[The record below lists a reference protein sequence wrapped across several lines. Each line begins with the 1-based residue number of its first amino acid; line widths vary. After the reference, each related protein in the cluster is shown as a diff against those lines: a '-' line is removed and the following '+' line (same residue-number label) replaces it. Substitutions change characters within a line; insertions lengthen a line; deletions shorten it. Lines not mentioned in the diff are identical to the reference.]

1 MVKRTELMTH
11 LSTLARAARLGAA
24 RKRGVT
30 LIEAVLYISIALALI
45 VGGLVFFQQASL
57 AQRTNSA
64 VRNISAIASETRGL
78 YQSANSFANLSEG
91 TLISAGAVPSSL
103 LGGTPAAPTLVNE
116 WGGNIVVGPTAAI
129 VGPPVFAVNSGFF
142 VTYPSVPTAA
152 CVRLTSADL
161 SGSGRVGSGIRSVTF
176 GNAAAV
182 TPSSGGANPTEQ
194 LEPGDVATLCTN
206 NAANGVVNIR
216 FDFNR

>member
-1 MVKRTELMTH
+1 MTS

-78 YQSANSFANLSEG
+78 YQQQNSFSGLTTGA
-91 TLISAGAVPSSL
+91 LINAGAVPTSL
-103 LGGTPAAPTLVNE
+103 VTVSGTTSTLTNE
-116 WGGNIVVGPTAAI
+116 WGGTITVEPNLALTSPTLAA
-129 VGPPVFAVNSGFF
+129 GAGFT
-142 VTYPSVPTAA
+142 VIYPSLPTAA
-152 CVRLTSADL
+152 CVRLASVDA
-161 SGSGRVGSGIRSVTF
+161 SGTGRVGSGIRSIAFRAPGGSPGGSWGSEVLPGSLDPDDVSGSSLCGQTGGVADVRFTF
-176 GNAAAV
+176 
-182 TPSSGGANPTEQ
+182 
-194 LEPGDVATLCTN
+194 L
-206 NAANGVVNIR
+206 R
-216 FDFNR
+216 